1 MALTFPGGIAFY
13 DRRSTACKEFSE
25 MEAPAFCRYDIP
37 DGFDTI
43 VNAGDMIFV
52 NSPLMRDHE
61 GFYIYSTVSGNVCEV
76 NRKIVTV
83 ENDGEFVSVPL
94 FEQIQKP
101 VLELT
106 SDEIIS
112 YVKSCGITGAFSG
125 EPVYRKMERSLQKAR
140 RLVISCVES
149 DPCSGHV
156 RSFAVKNADGIV
168 LGAKLV
174 MLALG
179 IKKTVIAFGER
190 DTKVASAF
198 EKVITHKNMLVS
210 AFVDEKYPQ
219 GDDRLLI
226 SSIYHVEIPFS
237 RTPEECG
244 YLVMS
249 AETVFNVYHCLKNA
263 CCVTK
268 KALTVAGDGIPSP
281 LNLMA
286 HVGTPFEDI
295 ASSYQAETD
304 AFAVNGG
311 IINGRITDGGAVSQ
325 STNVLAFVRPYKQH
339 TDECIRCSR
348 CASVCPMHLIP
359 YMFLENHQNGRHGD
373 NIDFGIYN
381 CIECGCCAYVCPSA
395 IDLLGMIRNYR
406 GEASIVYESDEP
418 DDLPDIPN
426 EAVFFEENSDPFF
439 GATPESAVDVNSEE
453 QSDDDVEALPEADE
467 SIAAAVREAE
477 STPSDGDSDLVSIPE
492 LDLSE
497 IGKKRKKKKKD
508 FRKELGDVLKA
519 NPEDFDEKGDD
530 ANDDCK

>member
-1 MALTFPGGIAFY
+1 MALTFPGGIALY

-37 DGFDTI
+37 DGFETI

-52 NSPLMRDHE
+52 NSPLMRDPD
-61 GFYIYSTVSGNVCEV
+61 GFCIYSTVSGNIREV
-76 NRKIVTV
+76 NRKTVTV

-101 VLELT
+101 VSELT
-106 SDEIIS
+106 SDEIIL

-190 DTKVASAF
+190 DTKVAAAF

-210 AFVDEKYPQ
+210 AFVDAKYPQ

-249 AETVFNVYHCLKNA
+249 AETVCNVYHCLKNA
-263 CCVTK
+263 CCITK

-295 ASSYQAETD
+295 ASLCKAETD
-304 AFAVNGG
+304 ALTVNGG
-311 IINGRITDGGAVSQ
+311 IIKGRITDGGAVSQ
-325 STNVLAFVRPYKQH
+325 STNVLTFVRPYKQH

-359 YMFLENHQNGRHGD
+359 YMFLENYQNGRHGD

-395 IDLLGMIRNYR
+395 IDLLGTIRNDR
-406 GEASIVYESDEP
+406 GEASIVYETDQP
-418 DDLPDIPN
+418 NGLPDISD
-426 EAVFFEENSDPFF
+426 EAVFFEENPDPLF
-439 GATPESAVDVNSEE
+439 GVTPENSDDVNSEE
-453 QSDDDVEALPEADE
+453 QSDDDVEALPETDE
-467 SIAAAVREAE
+467 SVSAAVPEAE
-477 STPSDGDSDLVSIPE
+477 PAPSEGDSDLVSIPE

-497 IGKKRKKKKKD
+497 IGKKRRKKKKD